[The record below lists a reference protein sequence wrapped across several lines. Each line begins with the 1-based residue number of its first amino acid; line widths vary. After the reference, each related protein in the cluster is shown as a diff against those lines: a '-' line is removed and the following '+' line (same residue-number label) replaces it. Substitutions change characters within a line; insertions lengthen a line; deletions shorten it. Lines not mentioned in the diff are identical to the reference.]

1 MDKETKYHM
10 NNKERL
16 VAKIKDERFS
26 RFRFPNREAGTIS
39 FYANCLDDTIVD
51 SEDEAISSADAIRE
65 LCKLTGS
72 FNEDKAFYKIKPQE
86 GTSYKCTMY
95 FRLSTSEECK
105 TVSYI
110 GVGNNPEDSMKVAR
124 SVYAYYYY
132 KYLKE
137 YSE

>member
-1 MDKETKYHM
+1 M

-26 RFRFPNREAGTIS
+26 RFRFPNRDAVITS

-51 SEDEAISSADAIRE
+51 SEDETISSADAIRE

-72 FNEDKAFYKIKPQE
+72 FNEDKAFYKIKPQQ
-86 GTSYKCTMY
+86 GSTYKCTML
-95 FRLSTSEECK
+95 FRLSTSEESK

-110 GVGNNPEDSMKVAR
+110 GVGDTPEESLRVAR
-124 SVYAYYYY
+124 SVYDYYYY

-137 YSE
+137 YSK

>member
-1 MDKETKYHM
+1 M

-16 VAKIKDERFS
+16 VAKIKDEQFS
-26 RFRFPNREAGTIS
+26 RFRFPNRDAVITS

-51 SEDEAISSADAIRE
+51 SEDETISSADAIRE

-72 FNEDKAFYKIKPQE
+72 FNEDKAFYKIKPQQ
-86 GTSYKCTMY
+86 GSTYKCTML
-95 FRLSTSEECK
+95 FRLSTSEESK

-110 GVGNNPEDSMKVAR
+110 GVGDTPEESLRVAR
-124 SVYAYYYY
+124 SVYDYYYY

-137 YSE
+137 YSK

>member
-1 MDKETKYHM
+1 M

-26 RFRFPNREAGTIS
+26 RFRFPNRDAVITS

-51 SEDEAISSADAIRE
+51 SEDETISSADAIRE

-86 GTSYKCTMY
+86 GSTYKCTML
-95 FRLSTSEECK
+95 FRLSTSEESK
-105 TVSYI
+105 AVSYI
-110 GVGNNPEDSMKVAR
+110 GVGDTPEESLRVAR
-124 SVYAYYYY
+124 SVYDYYYY

-137 YSE
+137 YSK

>member
-1 MDKETKYHM
+1 M

-16 VAKIKDERFS
+16 VAKIKDERLS
-26 RFRFPNREAGTIS
+26 RFRFPNRDAVIIS

-51 SEDEAISSADAIRE
+51 SEDETISSADAIRE

-86 GTSYKCTMY
+86 GSTYKCTML
-95 FRLSTSEECK
+95 FRLSTSEESK
-105 TVSYI
+105 TISYI
-110 GVGNNPEDSMKVAR
+110 GVGDTPEESLRVAR
-124 SVYAYYYY
+124 SVYDYYYY

-137 YSE
+137 YSK

>member
-1 MDKETKYHM
+1 M

-39 FYANCLDDTIVD
+39 FYASCLDDTIAQ
-51 SEDEAISSADAIRE
+51 SEDEAINSAECVRE

-86 GTSYKCTMY
+86 GSSYKCTMY
-95 FRLSTSEECK
+95 FRLSTSEESK

-110 GVGNNPEDSMKVAR
+110 GVGDTPEESLRVAR
-124 SVYAYYYY
+124 SVYDYYYY
-132 KYLKE
+132 RYLKE
-137 YSE
+137 YSK